1 MSEQPTHESLR
12 TRWSLLSRLKDW
24 EDRESWGEFFDTYRD
39 LIFNVA
45 RKAGLNAAEADEVV
59 QETVITVAK
68 KMPEFKT
75 DSSAGSFKGW
85 LLHTTRWKIND
96 QFRKRKPDQ
105 KGRARPLDELTT
117 QTATIERVPDTAALA
132 PQDLWDAEWRQNLY
146 QQALKGVEDAT
157 RAKHFQVFHLSVV
170 EELPAKEVAHRTGIN
185 IMHVYRLK
193 HRLGGMLKKEI
204 KRLEKELGS

>member
-1 MSEQPTHESLR
+1 MSAPSAPDSLR

-45 RKAGLNAAEADEVV
+45 RKAGLSSTEADEVV

-75 DSSAGSFKGW
+75 DSLAGSFKGW

-96 QFRKRKPDQ
+96 QFRKRKSEA
-105 KGRARPLDELTT
+105 ARGHRREDDTAR
-117 QTATIERVPDTAALA
+117 TATLDRIPDENTLA
-132 PQDLWDAEWRQNLY
+132 PEKFWDAEWRRNLY
-146 QQALKGVEDAT
+146 QQALQRVEDAT
-157 RAKHFQVFHLSVV
+157 RARHFQVFHLNVI
-170 EELPAKEVAHRTGIN
+170 EELPAQEVARRTGIN
-185 IMHVYRLK
+185 VMHVYRLK

-204 KRLEKELGS
+204 RRLEKDLG